1 MSWSRIEQCGRRVDA
16 FWALHGLTMTM
27 GAEPTY
33 LDLEQADQAEWSLEA
48 LGETKRARAQELAAR
63 LLARFAPQGLLQQSQ
78 GKWYPG
84 EDAPR
89 WALRCL
95 WHQQRNL
102 GLEGKQRLSALAVLA
117 SVCGALGVPASFCR
131 QVDNDR
137 SVVLLLAHDGDLG
150 WQSAPWPGKRL
161 RLIDCSGPA
170 GMRLPWNDECQ
181 LKTALCVSETTDRL
195 EVFLPPLSSVA
206 ASLELLEA
214 LRASGARLTLHG
226 YAPPIPS
233 LQDEGVE
240 GFRQL
245 SVTPDPGVIEV
256 NLHPAGS
263 WEELVSIVTGVDE
276 DARACGLVSH
286 RFGRDGSW
294 QGSGGGCHVV
304 VGGPS
309 PLRSPFAQRPDFLR
323 SILVYW
329 NHHPAL
335 SYLFS
340 GLFVGPTC
348 QAPRVDEARHEAL
361 YELELAFREVEGE
374 GVEPAMLGRIFR
386 DLLVDVSGN
395 GHRSEIC
402 VDKLFDPLAPG
413 GQQGLLEFRALEM
426 PPDPHMNLTLMLLLR
441 ALLGR
446 LWKSPDKRNLRRLG
460 TELHDRYMLPTFLW
474 NDLLAVLEDLREHG
488 LELEPEWFRPHFE
501 FRFPLLGSCRCA
513 GVLLELRQALEP
525 WPVLGEGAQAGG
537 GSRPVDSSLQRVEVR
552 LSGLDPKRHRVA
564 CNGHLLPLEDLGQGE
579 WLAAVRFRAWQF
591 AHSLHPTLGVQ
602 SPLRFDLLEG
612 ERVVGSCRYH
622 TLDRDGQA
630 WTTLPA
636 SAEEASQRRGGRF
649 EKVRGASG
657 PWSEPLPNPEFPLT
671 LDLRRAALEKLT
683 ACSSV

>member
-1 MSWSRIEQCGRRVDA
+1 MSWSRIEECGERVDA
-16 FWALHGLTMTM
+16 DWARHGLVMTM

-33 LDLEQADQAEWSLEA
+33 LDGSRADQAEWSLEA
-48 LGETKRARAQELAAR
+48 LGEEKRNRAEQLAGR
-63 LLARFAPQGLLQQSQ
+63 LRARFAPQGLLQHSQ

-95 WHQQRNL
+95 WQQQEPLTL
-102 GLEGKQRLSALAVLA
+102 GGDQQLSARQLLAA
-117 SVCGALGVPASFCR
+117 VCVSLKVPASFCR
-131 QVDNDR
+131 QVDNDK
-137 SVVLLLAHDGDLG
+137 SVVLLLCHNTEGG

-161 RLIDCSGPA
+161 RLVDCKGPA
-170 GMRLPWNDECQ
+170 GMRLPWKDECPI
-181 LKTALCVSETTDRL
+181 KTALCVSETPDGL
-195 EVFLPPLSSVA
+195 EVFLPPLGSVA
-206 ASLELLEA
+206 AWLELLQA
-214 LRASGARLTLHG
+214 LRSSGAALSLHG
-226 YAPPIPS
+226 YAPPIPN
-233 LQDEGVE
+233 LQDEGVA

-256 NLHPAGS
+256 NMHPAAS
-263 WEELVSIVTGVDE
+263 WKELVSIVTGVDE
-276 DARACGLVSH
+276 EARACGLVSH

-304 VGGPS
+304 VGGAS
-309 PLRSPFAQRPDFLR
+309 PRLSPFAQKPEFLR

-361 YELELAFREVEGE
+361 YELELAFRQLD

-402 VDKLFDPLAPG
+402 VDKLFDPVAPG

-446 LWKSPDKRNLRRLG
+446 LWKSPERRPLRRLG

-474 NDLLAVLEDLREHG
+474 NDLLEVLADLREHG

-513 GVLLELRQALEP
+513 GVLLQLRQALEP
-525 WPVLGEGAQAGG
+525 WPVLGDGAGSNG
-537 GSRPVDSSLQRVEVR
+537 DSRPVDSSLQRVEVR

-612 ERVVGSCRYH
+612 DRVVGSCRYH
-622 TLDRDGQA
+622 TLDRNGEA
-630 WTTLPA
+630 WTDLPA
-636 SAEEASQRRGGRF
+636 GPEEARARREVRF
-649 EKVRGASG
+649 EKALRSEPSAQ
-657 PWSEPLPNPEFPLT
+657 WSQPLPNPEFPLT
-671 LDLRRAALEKLT
+671 LDLRLAALAL
-683 ACSSV
+683 A

>member
-1 MSWSRIEQCGRRVDA
+1 MNWSEIEECGRRVDRY
-16 FWALHGLTMTM
+16 WADHGLTMTM

-33 LDLEQADQAEWSLEA
+33 LDGLQADLPEWSVAAVGDDKLA
-48 LGETKRARAQELAAR
+48 RARTLAQR
-63 LLARFAPQGLLQQSQ
+63 LQARFAPEGLLQHSQ

-95 WHQQRNL
+95 WHQHQPL
-102 GLEGKQRLSALAVLA
+102 ALDGQQRLSPRQLL
-117 SVCGALGVPASFCR
+117 SCVCQTLKLPASFCR
-131 QVDNDR
+131 QVDNHD
-137 SVVLLLAHDGDLG
+137 SVVLLLAHDSDQG
-150 WQSAPWPGKRL
+150 WHSAPWPGKRL
-161 RLIDCSGPA
+161 RLIDCQGPA
-170 GMRLPWNDECQ
+170 GMRLPWSEECAV
-181 LKTALCVSETTDRL
+181 KTALCVSQAETGL
-195 EVFLPPLSSVA
+195 EVFLPPLASVA
-206 ASLELLEA
+206 AWLGLLEA
-214 LRASGARLTLHG
+214 LRASQASMTLHG

-233 LQDEGVE
+233 LQDEGVA

-256 NLHPAGS
+256 NLHPAAH
-263 WEELVSIVTGVDE
+263 WDELVSSVTTVDE
-276 DARACGLVSH
+276 EARACGLVSH
-286 RFGRDGSW
+286 RYGRDGSW
-294 QGSGGGCHVV
+294 RGSGGGCHVV

-309 PLRSPFAQRPDFLR
+309 PLQSPFARRPEFLR

-361 YELELAFREVEGE
+361 YELELAFRQLE
-374 GVEPAMLGRIFR
+374 GVEPSILGRLFR

-402 VDKLFDPLAPG
+402 VDKLFDPVAPG

-426 PPDPHMNLTLMLLLR
+426 PPDPRMNLTLMLLLR

-446 LWKSPDKRNLRRLG
+446 LWQSPETGSLRRLG
-460 TELHDRYMLPTFLW
+460 TELHDRYMLPAFLW
-474 NDLLAVLEDLREHG
+474 DDLLEVLADLRQHG

-513 GVLLELRQALEP
+513 GVLLQLRQALEP
-525 WPVLGEGAQAGG
+525 WPVLGEAARPGG
-537 GSRPVDSSLQRVEVR
+537 TSRPVDSSLQRVEVR
-552 LSGLDPKRHRVA
+552 LSGLNPERHRVA
-564 CNGHLLPLEDLGQGE
+564 CNGHLLPLHHLGRGE

-591 AHSLHPTLGVQ
+591 ADSLHPTLGVQ

-612 ERVVGSCRYH
+612 DRILGSCRYH
-622 TLDRDGQA
+622 TLNRDGRA
-630 WTTLPA
+630 WDNLPK
-636 SAEEASQRRGGRF
+636 SPEEAERRRRCRF
-649 EKVRGASG
+649 EKAVRASDWPG
-657 PWSEPLPNPEFPLT
+657 GWKQPFANPEYPLT
-671 LDLRRAALEKLT
+671 LDLRLAALAT
-683 ACSSV
+683 

>member
-1 MSWSRIEQCGRRVDA
+1 MNWSQIEQCGRRVDA
-16 FWALHGLTMTM
+16 YWARHGLTMTM

-33 LDLEQADQAEWSLEA
+33 LDPTQADQPEWSLAA
-48 LGETKRARAQELAAR
+48 LGETKLARAQLLAQR
-63 LLARFAPQGLLQQSQ
+63 LLDRFAPQGLLQHSQ

-95 WHQQRNL
+95 WHQQEPLR
-102 GLEGKQRLSALAVLA
+102 LEGRKSWSPRQLLTF
-117 SVCGALGVPASFCR
+117 VCGQLKVPASFCR
-131 QVDNDR
+131 QVDNHD
-137 SVVLLLAHDGDLG
+137 STVLLLAHGPDSRGGML
-150 WQSAPWPGKRL
+150 WHSAPWPGKRL
-161 RLIDCSGPA
+161 RLVECPGPA
-170 GMRLPWNDECQ
+170 GMRLPWTDECPI
-181 LKTALCVSETTDRL
+181 KTALCVSQATDGL
-195 EVFLPPLSSVA
+195 EVFLPPLASVSA
-206 ASLELLEA
+206 WLELLQV
-214 LRASGARLTLHG
+214 LRQSQARISLHG
-226 YAPPIPS
+226 YAPPIPN
-233 LQDEGVE
+233 LEDEGVA
-240 GFRQL
+240 GFHQL

-256 NLHPAGS
+256 NLHPAAS
-263 WEELVSIVTGVDE
+263 WDELVSIVLGVDE
-276 DARACGLVSH
+276 EARACGLASH

-309 PLRSPFAQRPDFLR
+309 PRQSPFAHRPDFLR

-361 YELELAFREVEGE
+361 YELELAFRELEGE
-374 GVEPAMLGRIFR
+374 LEPAMLGRIFR

-402 VDKLFDPLAPG
+402 VDKLFDPVAPG

-446 LWKSPDKRNLRRLG
+446 LWKSPVQQSLRRLG
-460 TELHDRYMLPTFLW
+460 TQLHDRYMLPTFLW
-474 NDLLAVLEDLREHG
+474 DDLLEVLADLREHG
-488 LELEPEWFRPHFE
+488 LELEPAWFHPHFE

-513 GVLLELRQALEP
+513 GVLLQLRQALEP
-525 WPVLGEGAQAGG
+525 WPVLGDGVRAGG
-537 GSRPVDSSLQRVEVR
+537 TSRPVDSSLQRVEVR
-552 LSGLDPKRHRVA
+552 LSGLNPERHRVA
-564 CNGHLLPLEDLGQGE
+564 CNGHLLPLHDLGQGE

-612 ERVVGSCRYH
+612 DRILGSCRYH
-622 TLDRDGQA
+622 TLNRDGQA
-630 WTTLPA
+630 WESLPA
-636 SAEEASQRRGGRF
+636 SAEEAESRRACRF
-649 EKVRGASG
+649 EKAVRESG
-657 PWSEPLPNPEFPLT
+657 ESSWSEPLPNPEFPLT
-671 LDLRRAALEKLT
+671 LDLRLAVLA
-683 ACSSV
+683 

>member
-1 MSWSRIEQCGRRVDA
+1 MSWSRIEECGERVDA
-16 FWALHGLTMTM
+16 DWARHGLMMTM

-33 LDLEQADQAEWSLEA
+33 LDGSRAEQAEWSLEA
-48 LGETKRARAQELAAR
+48 LGEDKLSRAEQLASR
-63 LLARFAPQGLLQQSQ
+63 LRARFAPQGLLQHSQ

-95 WHQQRNL
+95 WQQHEPL
-102 GLEGKQRLSALAVLA
+102 SLDGDEQLSARQLLTA
-117 SVCGALGVPASFCR
+117 VCGSLKVPASFCR
-131 QVDNDR
+131 QVDNDK
-137 SVVLLLAHDGDLG
+137 SVVLLLNHDPEEG

-161 RLIDCSGPA
+161 RLIDCAGPA
-170 GMRLPWNDECQ
+170 GMRLPWKDECPI
-181 LKTALCVSETTDRL
+181 KTALCVSETAKGL
-195 EVFLPPLSSVA
+195 VVFLPPLSSVA
-206 ASLELLEA
+206 AWLELLQA
-214 LRASGARLTLHG
+214 LRGSRARLSLHG
-226 YAPPIPS
+226 YAPPIPN
-233 LQDEGVE
+233 LQDEGVAD
-240 GFRQL
+240 FRQL

-256 NLHPAGS
+256 NMHPAAS
-263 WEELVSIVTGVDE
+263 WKELVAIVTGVDE
-276 DARACGLVSH
+276 EARACGLVSH

-309 PLRSPFAQRPDFLR
+309 PRLSPFAQRPEFLR

-361 YELELAFREVEGE
+361 YELELAFRQLE

-402 VDKLFDPLAPG
+402 VDKLFDPVAPG

-446 LWKSPDKRNLRRLG
+446 LWKNPERRPLRRLG

-474 NDLLAVLEDLREHG
+474 NDLLEVLADLREHG

-513 GVLLELRQALEP
+513 GVLLQLRQALEP
-525 WPVLGEGAQAGG
+525 WPVLGDGAGSNG

-612 ERVVGSCRYH
+612 DRVVGSCRYH
-622 TLDRDGQA
+622 TLDRNGEA
-630 WTTLPA
+630 WTDLPA
-636 SAEEASQRRGGRF
+636 GPEEARTRRECRF
-649 EKVRGASG
+649 EKAVRSA
-657 PWSEPLPNPEFPLT
+657 PAADWSEPLPNPEFPLT
-671 LDLRRAALEKLT
+671 LDLRLAALALT
-683 ACSSV
+683 